1 MDRSEQLA
9 KLLNP
14 ASVAV
19 LGASQRAG
27 WGLTT
32 IQNLDGIG
40 FAGQIYPVNPRY
52 REVAGRQCF
61 PSLRDLPQPPD
72 AVVVAVPAAGVP
84 AAVEDAAEC
93 GAGAAVVYASGFGA
107 PGEGEGG
114 ATGPDSLRARMTGFS
129 RDKRIAIQGPNC
141 LGMINYAR
149 RAAMWGITMPF
160 EHAGADSGV
169 ALIAQSGNMALTLAG
184 TNRGFRLSHLVS
196 CGNQFDVTAAE
207 FMAASLADP
216 AVRAIA
222 VMLESIPDPDRFRMA
237 MLQAA
242 ERDVPVVVLKVGTS
256 ERASQAAIAHT
267 GSLSGSAAVHR
278 SFFRQYGAVQVD
290 DLDELA
296 ATVAVLAAPQRPWG
310 GGVAIFASSGGEC
323 GLSSDIAQSVG
334 VVLPDLPDEIAN
346 ELAGLLP
353 DFAHVTNPLDL
364 TAGGW
369 GDAELYGNVIELLGR
384 APGVSSVVGIGDAPT
399 LSGGELVAGWDG
411 IIDGLHVGADRV
423 RASGVVVAGLS
434 SVGDLHP
441 DVPRKLA
448 DGGVVPLAGL
458 RPGLSALAKAGW
470 YAQWRAARATAAAGS
485 QNGSGAHPL
494 SLADNVAGQV
504 VAEDVVGAASDAG
517 GAARQLLDGKGAGP
531 VPEELAKRVLA
542 CYGVHSPGR
551 ELAGTTDAAA
561 EAAARIG
568 YPVAVKVAAAGIQHK
583 TEVGGVRLNLRTPDE
598 VAQAAR
604 ALLDLGRRSDPAAM
618 VLVEQFVPP
627 GLELIVGARRD
638 EMFGPIVMV
647 GLGGILTEFLEDVSH
662 RLAPVTITD
671 AEAMISELAGRRLLD
686 GIRGQRGADAS
697 KLARLI
703 VAISRLMTDHDD
715 LAELDINPV
724 VADPASGDLL
734 ALDALL
740 VLANSGRQ
748 VADQPEGAEHM
759 SRGTALASRTWSA
772 SASAS
777 ADHG

>member
-1 MDRSEQLA
+1 MDRSDQLA

-52 REVAGRQCF
+52 QEVAGRQCF

-72 AVVVAVPAAGVP
+72 AVVIAVPAAGVP
-84 AAVEDAAEC
+84 AAVEEAAEC

-114 ATGPDSLRARMTGFS
+114 TTGPDSLRARMRGFS
-129 RDKRIAIQGPNC
+129 ADKQIAIQGPNC
-141 LGMINYAR
+141 LGTINYAR

-160 EHAGADSGV
+160 EHAGAENGV

-207 FMAASLADP
+207 LVAASLADP

-222 VMLESIPDPDRFRMA
+222 VMLESIPDPDRFRVA
-237 MLQAA
+237 LLEAA

-256 ERASQAAIAHT
+256 ERARQAAIAHT

-296 ATVAVLAAPQRPWG
+296 ATVTVLSAPQRPRG

-323 GLSSDIAQSVG
+323 GLSSDVAQSVG
-334 VVLPDLPDEIAN
+334 VVLPDLPENIADE
-346 ELAGLLP
+346 LTGLLP

-369 GDAELYGNVIELLGR
+369 GDAELYGKVIELLAR

-399 LSGGELVAGWDG
+399 LGGGELVAGWKG
-411 IIDGLHVGADRV
+411 IIHGLHAGADRV

-441 DVPRKLA
+441 DVPRRLA

-470 YAQWRAARATAAAGS
+470 YAQWRAARAQAAATGENGRGAYSGS
-485 QNGSGAHPL
+485 QAGGIAGEIGAADAASATRLLLNGK
-494 SLADNVAGQV
+494 D
-504 VAEDVVGAASDAG
+504 VGAVA
-517 GAARQLLDGKGAGP
+517 
-531 VPEELAKRVLA
+531 EELAKRVLA

-551 ELAGTTDAAA
+551 ELAGTAGAAA

-568 YPVAVKVAAAGIQHK
+568 YPVAMKVAAAGIQHK
-583 TEVGGVRLNLRTPDE
+583 TEVGGVRLNLRRPDE
-598 VAQAAR
+598 VTQAADE
-604 ALLDLGRRSDPAAM
+604 LLDLGRRSDPAAM

-662 RLAPVTITD
+662 RLAPVSITD

-686 GIRGQRGADAS
+686 GFRGQRGADVS
-697 KLARLI
+697 KLARLV
-703 VAISRLMTDHDD
+703 VAISRLMTDHEEI
-715 LAELDINPV
+715 AELDINPV

-740 VLANSGRQ
+740 VLADPGRRRLRTM
-748 VADQPEGAEHM
+748 ADDSMAP
-759 SRGTALASRTWSA
+759 R
-772 SASAS
+772 
-777 ADHG
+777 